1 MGYMHKIRQIKSIL
15 FRLRVKRLM
24 ALVLLI
30 ALAIYAYIDMSKFWA
45 LLGLVVA
52 VGAIIRWIRNDP
64 ETPRDKLSSLLIL
77 YDDD

>member
-1 MGYMHKIRQIKSIL
+1 MHNIRQIKSIL

-24 ALVLLI
+24 AFVLLI

>member
-1 MGYMHKIRQIKSIL
+1 MHNIRQIKSIL

-24 ALVLLI
+24 AFVLLI

-52 VGAIIRWIRNDP
+52 VRAIIRWIRNDP
-64 ETPRDKLSSLLIL
+64 ETPRDKLASLLLL